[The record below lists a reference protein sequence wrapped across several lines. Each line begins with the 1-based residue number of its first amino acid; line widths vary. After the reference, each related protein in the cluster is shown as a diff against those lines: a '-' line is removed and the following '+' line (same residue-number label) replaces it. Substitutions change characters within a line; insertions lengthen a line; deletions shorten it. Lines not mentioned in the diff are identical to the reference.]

1 MGTRLRL
8 PSSALLR
15 SSYGWLERQVAIS
28 RPFFPSRFPLGT
40 TSFPTV
46 SQPVSA
52 QRSVFYVRESPSPKR
67 FGNNRPL
74 LQSKQ
79 FWQWVAVGGT
89 GITVYYLAHLE
100 EAPITGRRRFM
111 AVSDKEMEI
120 IAKQSYEEI
129 MRQYG
134 SHILPP
140 THRYSVFVRRV
151 AERIIRASGMDTLN
165 WEFYVIDSPERNAFV
180 LPGGKVFVFTGILP
194 VVKDADGLA
203 TVLGHEIAHQ
213 LAGHHAEKM
222 SYGKF
227 LQIIQFLV
235 SFFVDPS
242 FLSFNRLFLE
252 LGILLPNSRKCETEA
267 DMIGLQLMAQAC
279 FNPKAAVGLWQRM
292 SDAESQVNLE
302 YLSTHPSSRGRI
314 QRITDWLPDAE
325 QKRIDSNCHDEAYYL
340 TKMLP
345 KRNINW

>member
-1 MGTRLRL
+1 MGTRLRF
-8 PSSALLR
+8 PNFGLLR
-15 SSYGWLERQVAIS
+15 SSYGQLGRQGVTP
-28 RPFFPSRFPLGT
+28 RPLFPRHFPPGT
-40 TSFPTV
+40 FSFPTLPQAV
-46 SQPVSA
+46 GT
-52 QRSVFYVRESPSPKR
+52 QRSVFYFRVSPPPKR
-67 FGNNRPL
+67 FGNKKPL
-74 LQSKQ
+74 LQSKHL
-79 FWQWVAVGGT
+79 WQWVAVGGT
-89 GITVYYLAHLE
+89 GITIYYLAHLE

-120 IAKQSYEEI
+120 IAKQSYQEI
-129 MRQYG
+129 MEQYG

-140 THRYSVFVRRV
+140 THRYSVFVRRI
-151 AERIIRASGMDTLN
+151 AERIIRASGMDALN
-165 WEFYVIDSPERNAFV
+165 WEFYVIDSPEHNAFV

-194 VVKDADGLA
+194 IVKDADGLA

-242 FLSFNRLFLE
+242 FMSFNRLFLE

-279 FNPKAAVGLWQRM
+279 FDPKAAVGLWERM
-292 SDAESQVNLE
+292 SEAESQVNLE
-302 YLSTHPSSRGRI
+302 YLSTHPNSRGRI
-314 QRITDWLPDAE
+314 QRIKEWLPDAE
-325 QKRIDSNCHDEAYYL
+325 QKMIDSSCHEEAYFL
-340 TKMLP
+340 TKMFP